1 MEKFQIRV
9 KRSRNDKITK
19 HQRILFG
26 SRMLKDWPMVE
37 ASLQPFLGTL
47 EINFKNELKI
57 YSKPIDAEF
66 SPRSIFKLSAP
77 KMD

>member
-1 MEKFQIRV
+1 M
-9 KRSRNDKITK
+9 TK
-19 HQRILFG
+19 LQNIQRILFG
-26 SRMLKDWPMVE
+26 RRMLKDWPMVE

-57 YSKPIDAEF
+57 CSKPTDAEF
-66 SPRSIFKLSAP
+66 CPRSIFKLSAP

>member
-1 MEKFQIRV
+1 M
-9 KRSRNDKITK
+9 TK
-19 HQRILFG
+19 LQNINELNFG

-57 YSKPIDAEF
+57 YSKPTDAEF
-66 SPRSIFKLSAP
+66 CPRSIFKLSAP